1 MDVKLGRSLGYIAS
15 VLVKTTEL
23 SDHEIRLRAMEQIM
37 NSIKSG
43 GKTAQGRSGF
53 SEYWRIG
60 EFQPWASE
68 NEEAGLLYHLAFE
81 VNGAVITA
89 AQGWRVLMS
98 WASLLGIFMLA
109 ESPQSMP
116 FELGT
121 AGDFLEL
128 WREKLCTIL
137 ADVVALERAVD
148 LISEGYFDGH
158 DVLFAD
164 SQKKLTSSHETARF
178 LIVGY
183 NCFAEENGKEPIDT
197 EAIERSPGRK
207 VHHFL
212 NEWVMLSRSKV
223 LVARGEIFAARDE
236 VLALLKTD
244 DPGTDR

>member
-1 MDVKLGRSLGYIAS
+1 MVRKLRKSTALERPSLVAAA
-15 VLVKTTEL
+15 LTWRNKL
-23 SDHEIRLRAMEQIM
+23 RLPKGLPLRLPLRVQ
-37 NSIKSG
+37 NTKSFG
-43 GKTAQGRSGF
+43 CRC
-53 SEYWRIG
+53 
-60 EFQPWASE
+60 
-68 NEEAGLLYHLAFE
+68 LLAFHLPIR
-81 VNGAVITA
+81 A
-89 AQGWRVLMS
+89 L
-98 WASLLGIFMLA
+98 F
-109 ESPQSMP
+109 
-116 FELGT
+116 
-121 AGDFLEL
+121 
-128 WREKLCTIL
+128 L

-164 SQKKLTSSHETARF
+164 SQKELTSSHETARF